1 MVVEAS
7 AAREVVAD
15 DARVRARRLRPKVED
30 TIAGWI
36 EGIERGWRVGY

>member
-15 DARVRARRLRPKVED
+15 DARVRARRLRPK
-30 TIAGWI
+30 I